1 MKGANDL
8 DYNTFDIIFAEF
20 KTRSESHIQSKRRP
34 CVVIQNAEGNY
45 YAPTLNVIPLTH
57 VIKKLGQKTHGI
69 IRKSSN
75 NGLTYDSMLLGE
87 QIYTID
93 KTDVIKKIGKIDN
106 EEEQDIIC
114 NCFLAILY
122 GKKKVKVVEVV

>member
-1 MKGANDL
+1 MN
-8 DYNTFDIIFAEF
+8 YNTFDVLFAEF
-20 KTRSESHIQSKRRP
+20 KTRDGSHVQTKRRP
-34 CVVIQNAEGNY
+34 CVVVQNADGNF

-57 VIKKLGQKTHGI
+57 VIKKLGQKTHGVI
-69 IRKSSN
+69 KRN
-75 NGLTYDSMLLGE
+75 YDNGLICDSMLLGE

-93 KTDVIKKIGKIDN
+93 KTDVIKRMGHIDN
-106 EEEQDIIC
+106 EVEQDIVC

>member
-1 MKGANDL
+1 M
-8 DYNTFDIIFAEF
+8 DYNTFDVIFAEF
-20 KTRSESHIQSKRRP
+20 KSNSGSHVQTKRRP
-34 CVVIQNAEGNY
+34 CVIIQNDDGNY

-69 IRKSSN
+69 IRKNIS
-75 NGLTYDSMLLGE
+75 NGLLCDSMLLGE

-93 KTDVIKKIGKIDN
+93 KSDVIRKLGTINDVK
-106 EEEQDIIC
+106 EQNIIC

-122 GKKKVKVVEVV
+122 GKKKVKIVEV